1 VHGRVAGGRVF
12 ILSDRD
18 IRFKSLR
25 PTEPEFQLAGDSER
39 VALTCAGLGVRADE
53 LDLPVPLDRTAYRQA
68 VQLLESRGIIENG
81 RLSEYGAAVEA
92 LPVDR
97 AWAELLVHAS
107 EELVPYVA
115 IMASIESLHR
125 MTREERDLRGLLVP
139 GSDNL
144 TAYNL
149 FADAYAA
156 HGYQGEV
163 YGLPRYLFAEGIE
176 EWAEER
182 GALVKTVEDA
192 ALGMASIYRSL
203 ELELPG
209 KLPIG
214 GERIARQFADLLARI
229 MPFDLVI
236 EERTASGEEARVSKT
251 SVCSSYGAIAGELR
265 YFADRMGIPRAAIE
279 GTQIPYDLIMK
290 YATHEPPELVFDSH
304 RKRSPLVLRSQNT
317 YFGFELGREEEPID
331 VFPPELAPLARRKI
345 AESLARFEARH
356 PAVKRNRASIEEIR
370 DVYRRSGGATPR
382 LSLAELTAIYAT
394 MLEDVHSLDEFRAA
408 PLAIDADAIVPAAAR
423 RRWLA
428 LRARPRCATT
438 RCRSSTMS
446 RTEWA
451 ESRGCVCPKRW
462 RARCTRV
469 SSRRSI
475 GRCAFTVHR
484 GARGSC
490 VPRLSTSCRSYSSD
504 RGCRTRSSARR
515 SRCASAFARATAGVA
530 TENAAVRPTAVVGSV
545 VAVVPD
551 GAAGERADVT
561 TPLRERLLSAEP
573 RTPLRGTSRI
583 LARDSSAV
591 AAA

>member
-1 VHGRVAGGRVF
+1 VAGGRVF

-53 LDLPVPLDRTAYRQA
+53 LELPVPLDRTSYRQA
-68 VQLLESRGIIENG
+68 VELLESRGIIENG
-81 RLSEYGAAVEA
+81 RLSQYGAAVEA

-156 HGYQGEV
+156 HGYKGEV

-176 EWAEER
+176 EWGEER

-203 ELELPG
+203 ELELPDV
-209 KLPIG
+209 LPIA
-214 GERIARQFADLLARI
+214 GEGIARQFADLLARI

-279 GTQIPYDLIMK
+279 GTQIPYDLIKK
-290 YATHEPPELVFDSH
+290 YATHEPPELVFDPH
-304 RKRSPLVLRSQNT
+304 RKRSPLVLRRQIR
-317 YFGFELGREEEPID
+317 YFGFELGREEEPIEI
-331 VFPPELAPLARRKI
+331 FPPELAALARQKI

-356 PAVKRNRASIEEIR
+356 PAVKRNRAAIEEIR
-370 DVYRRSGGATPR
+370 DVYRRSGGTTPR
-382 LSLAELTAIYAT
+382 LSLAELTALYAK
-394 MLEDVHSLDEFRAA
+394 MLERAQSVDDVRAA
-408 PLAIDADAIVPAAAR
+408 PLVIDPDAIVPAAVR
-423 RRWLA
+423 TRWLA
-428 LRARPRCATT
+428 LPSLTTVRDQEVPIEYDVEDGENGRMGVARLRLPEKMA
-438 RCRSSTMS
+438 
-446 RTEWA
+446 RTLH
-451 ESRGCVCPKRW
+451 ESELPKLDRPL
-462 RARCTRV
+462 RFA
-469 SSRRSI
+469 
-475 GRCAFTVHR
+475 VHR
-484 GARGSC
+484 GARGSLRGASLDELQELLERPWMPEE
-490 VPRLSTSCRSYSSD
+490 VERERAPERAPERARDGRTPRNGERKASGGA
-504 RGCRTRSSARR
+504 RGGGPKRGGGGSRGGGGPGRRRRR
-515 SRCASAFARATAGVA
+515 SR
-530 TENAAVRPTAVVGSV
+530 
-545 VAVVPD
+545 
-551 GAAGERADVT
+551 
-561 TPLRERLLSAEP
+561 
-573 RTPLRGTSRI
+573 
-583 LARDSSAV
+583 
-591 AAA
+591 